1 MEIRPA
7 VDSMSLKSA
16 KVRLLLP
23 APVRP
28 PERYHF
34 DYALNDVEFFSSSRI
49 HVAIILLFSI
59 KILCPIRD
67 ENQLINLWL
76 LKLRVLAQYGQGQF

>member
-1 MEIRPA
+1 MVSLERNWCNPSSDMSLPSMEIRPA

-34 DYALNDVEFFSSSRI
+34 DYAMLGGGI
-49 HVAIILLFSI
+49 HVDLNNAQMKRLYPI
-59 KILCPIRD
+59 K
-67 ENQLINLWL
+67 
-76 LKLRVLAQYGQGQF
+76 Y

>member
-1 MEIRPA
+1 MSLPSMEIRPA

-28 PERYHF
+28 PERYQF
-34 DYALNDVEFFSSSRI
+34 DYPYNKDECCVFFLQVEYM
-49 HVAIILLFSI
+49 
-59 KILCPIRD
+59 
-67 ENQLINLWL
+67 LI
-76 LKLRVLAQYGQGQF
+76 

>member
-1 MEIRPA
+1 MVSLERNWCNPSSEMSLPSMEIRPA

-28 PERYHF
+28 PERYQF
-34 DYALNDVEFFSSSRI
+34 DYPYNKDECCGFFLQVEYM
-49 HVAIILLFSI
+49 
-59 KILCPIRD
+59 
-67 ENQLINLWL
+67 LI
-76 LKLRVLAQYGQGQF
+76 